1 MEVNFIGPLGKVTGS
16 CTWMQDKEKG
26 WNFLIDCGMQQG
38 EVTADEWNHQTWP
51 FDPSEIKFIV
61 LTHAHM
67 DHSGLIPSLYDSG
80 FNGKVYCTEE
90 TAAIADIQYRNST
103 HLNPEL
109 FNQKNIDSIKW
120 CHFKKEPI
128 LGSYHPVDN
137 DLFIQFLRTG
147 HILGAVSVGIFWGPP
162 RSPEQRSIVFS
173 GDIGPQSEEHEVLPT
188 IRHFM
193 NPGKHN
199 YAVMESTYG
208 STNRTSTEK
217 DPGTRRDHLKSLV
230 DRTMSNQGTL
240 IIPAFALGR
249 SQDILFDLHAIAAE
263 EPDQYERIDFY
274 YDFPLGKEI
283 IDRTA
288 PFWSKTESNLK
299 KTRPLWL
306 GKQIFKLLGLT
317 NNDPEHLQQAIRA
330 MLSISL
336 HQDDP
341 DWAGLEGGN
350 KIAANWK
357 PIVANNPPSP
367 DEVASSNRPT
377 VIITG
382 SGNGDAG
389 KASSWLSKLL
399 TKDTTTVA
407 VTGYCGSKTV
417 CGKLLSIKSLS
428 IPNRRM
434 SKNII
439 DWSNPDRSV
448 AVADIR
454 ASIEEIKGYSAHGD
468 QEDLLNWALR
478 NAIDGYLP
486 AGDTFFLQ
494 HGDNHNRNS
503 LRTALYK
510 KAQELGFNIDVQLP
524 EATTGWISLESS
536 ESTHRDADLNLIMEM
551 LNQRPELKDMIK
563 EEEES

>member
-1 MEVNFIGPLGKVTGS
+1 MEINFIGPLGKVTGS
-16 CTWMQDKEKG
+16 CTWMRDHKRG
-26 WNFLIDCGMQQG
+26 WNFLVDCGMQQG
-38 EVTADEWNHQTWP
+38 EITADEWNHQEWP
-51 FDPSEIKFIV
+51 FDPSEIQFIV

-67 DHSGLIPSLYDSG
+67 DHSGLIPSLYESG

-90 TAAIADIQYRNST
+90 TARIAEIQYSNAMP
-103 HLNPEL
+103 LNPEL
-109 FNQKNIDSIKW
+109 FTKANINKVKW
-120 CHFKKEPI
+120 SHFKKAPV
-128 LGSYHPVDN
+128 LGNYHPVDQ
-137 DLFIQFLRTG
+137 DLFVQFQRSG
-147 HILGAVSVGIFWGPP
+147 HILGAVSVSIYWGKPM
-162 RSPEQRSIVFS
+162 SPEQRSIVFS
-173 GDIGPQSEEHEVLPT
+173 GDIGPQPQDNEVLPI
-188 IRHFM
+188 IRHTM
-193 NPGKHN
+193 NPGHHN

-208 STNRTSTEK
+208 STNRSPSDKE
-217 DPGTRRDHLKSLV
+217 PVIRRDHLKSLI
-230 DRTMSNQGTL
+230 DRTINTQGTL
-240 IIPAFALGR
+240 LMPAFALGR
-249 SQDILFDLHAIAAE
+249 SQDVLFDLHAIAAE
-263 EPDQYERIDFY
+263 NPEYHEQVDFY
-274 YDFPLGKEI
+274 YDFPLGREI
-283 IDRTA
+283 MDETIR
-288 PFWSKTESNLK
+288 FWAKTESNRE
-299 KTRPLWL
+299 KTRLLWL
-306 GKQIFKLLGLT
+306 GKQVFDRLGLT

-341 DWAGLEGGN
+341 DWAGLDVGN
-350 KIAANWK
+350 KIAKNWK
-357 PIVANNPPSP
+357 PIVAKNPPSP
-367 DEVASSNRPT
+367 DEVPSSNRPT

-389 KASSWLSKLL
+389 KASSWLSNLL
-399 TKDTTTVA
+399 TKDTATVA

-417 CGKLLSIKSLS
+417 CGKLLSIQSLS

-439 DWSNPDRSV
+439 EWSNTDRSV

-454 ASIEEIKGYSAHGD
+454 ARIEEIKGYSAHGD

-478 NAIDGYLP
+478 NSIDGYLP

-510 KAQELGFNIDVQLP
+510 KAQELGFDINVQLP
-524 EATTGWISLESS
+524 EATTGWISLESC
-536 ESTHRDADLNLIMEM
+536 ESAHRDADLELIMEM